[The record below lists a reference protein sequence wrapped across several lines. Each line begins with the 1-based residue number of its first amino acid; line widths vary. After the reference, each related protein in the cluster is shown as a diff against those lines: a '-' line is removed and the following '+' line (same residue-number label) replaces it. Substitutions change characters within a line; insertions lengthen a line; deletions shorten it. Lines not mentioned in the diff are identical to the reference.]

1 MVSSTVVVSSEVI
14 SLWAIGGSVVPGPS
28 AVVASV
34 AAASVAVAVSVAVAA
49 ATSVSAVSKG
59 Y

>member
-1 MVSSTVVVSSEVI
+1 MVSSAVVVSSEVI

-28 AVVASV
+28 AV
-34 AAASVAVAVSVAVAA
+34 AVSVAVAA